1 MPVPMAP
8 ETRSLSAPELRVED
22 AADKPVIVGY
32 AAVFNSLSEDLGGFR
47 EVIRPGAFAK
57 GLAGAD
63 VRALVNHD
71 PTLILGRNKAG
82 TLKLAEDSRG
92 LRVEIDPPDTQAGR
106 DVLTSIRRGDID
118 GMSFRFYV
126 AEGGEAWRS
135 EPSGMIRELTDV
147 EVDDVSIA
155 LYPAYRATEVSV
167 RCLESLESF
176 RRSQPRRTPLRDR
189 AGRLL
194 RLIQADR

>member
-1 MPVPMAP
+1 MPVTITP
-8 ETRSLSAPELRVED
+8 ETRSLSAPELRVAE
-22 AADKPVIVGY
+22 ADGKPVIAGY

-47 EVIRPGAFAK
+47 EVIRPGAFAR

-71 PTLILGRNKAG
+71 PTLVLGRNRAG
-82 TLKLAEDSRG
+82 TLRLAEDSRG
-92 LRVEIDPPDTQAGR
+92 LKVEIDPPDTQAGR

-126 AEGGEAWRS
+126 AAGGETWRS
-135 EPSGMIRELTDV
+135 EPSGVIRELTD
-147 EVDDVSIA
+147 DVSVA
-155 LYPAYRATEVSV
+155 LYPAYRATDVSV
-167 RCLESLESF
+167 RCLEALESF

-189 AGRLL
+189 AVRTL
-194 RLIQADR
+194 RLITADL